1 MLATGHRLM
10 LIFPT
15 TLGDGNSFPFSEDD
29 AGVQRGDL
37 YTQGHRSFLCRASD
51 EMTSRGDSGVGS
63 VSRGKPGEEG
73 TVLPGTF
80 RTWAEPVD
88 ILARDAR
95 GTYLG
100 ACFSSSAS
108 LLRCCVVLTA
118 ADRSRWACSRG
129 NSP

>member
-1 MLATGHRLM
+1 M
-10 LIFPT
+10 
-15 TLGDGNSFPFSEDD
+15 
-29 AGVQRGDL
+29 
-37 YTQGHRSFLCRASD
+37 
-51 EMTSRGDSGVGS
+51 GS
-63 VSRGKPGEEG
+63 VGKVKLGGEG

-88 ILARDAR
+88 VLARGAR

-129 NSP
+129 SSP